1 MVSRRADKQGRG
13 TRLARGHGGIDR
25 RAGAG
30 TTGRGAIPIVLRA
43 WLAAHWAGLGCAIL
57 LLLLGATLVST
68 LPDHTIT
75 TDETVHIPAGYAY
88 WTRHDFA
95 PNNEHPPLAK
105 LWATLPWLV
114 LNPPE
119 PPVAPAETPANRTI
133 NTGRYFWQ
141 LNVARMGDLVFWAR
155 VPMVLLTLA
164 LGGLIFACGRR
175 IFGARAGLLALAL
188 FCLEPT
194 VLAHGWIVHTDIPA
208 SLAYLSWWSALAL
221 YIVRPGWPRATLLG
235 VATGAAIATKY
246 NLLVL
251 LPFGVLALVILMII
265 APSRGGRRPPMLA
278 HAGLVAI
285 LTLLILNAVY
295 FFTHT
300 PLTAIDADWL
310 RQEDPGRADQVL
322 AIIRAL
328 TPIIPPYYQ
337 FGTYTVLT
345 HNGDGHPAGLLGLY
359 GQQGWW
365 YYFPV
370 AFALKVALPF
380 LILTIA
386 ALAWSAW
393 RIARRRDWR
402 HLIVIVP
409 LLIFAASAMSSH
421 INIGIRHFLPVFPFC
436 FLLGGAFLDRLL
448 AKRGRWPRR
457 ADPRSIA
464 RATVG
469 PTLVALTLGG
479 MFVGAA
485 RAYPD
490 YLSYMNP
497 LACCQPP
504 WYYLSDSNVEW
515 GQDVGAL
522 AAYLHAR
529 GETMVREA
537 IVTPETLTYA
547 GVTPLD
553 LFAPQTASAPPTR
566 YIAIGASFLNGSVI
580 DMTHPQRNPDS
591 LAGYRNL
598 VPEAIFGGSI
608 YLYRADSIPQIP
620 ALRAPL
626 PDGQYRATL
635 ALREE
640 PQHLRGGQRTS
651 LRVRATNTSTLPWP
665 ADDTATGAEQLR
677 LGDRWRDPQTD
688 AVVLDDGRSPL
699 TFAVLPGQ
707 TADLELLIT
716 APARPGAYTLEIDM
730 VQEGVAW
737 FGARGGTPLRV
748 TITVQP

>member
-1 MVSRRADKQGRG
+1 
-13 TRLARGHGGIDR
+13 LARAHEGIDR
-25 RAGAG
+25 RVGAG
-30 TTGRGAIPIVLRA
+30 TAGQEATQTALHA
-43 WLAAHWAGLGCAIL
+43 WLAAHRAGLGCAIL
-57 LLLLGATLVST
+57 LLLLGTALISA

-105 LWATLPWLV
+105 LWATIPWLI

-119 PPVAPAETPANRTI
+119 PPATAAETPAKRTV

-141 LNVARMGDLVFWAR
+141 LNVARMGELVFWAR
-155 VPMVLLTLA
+155 VPMILLTLA

-175 IFGARAGLLALAL
+175 LFGARAGLLALAL

-208 SLAYLSWWSALAL
+208 SLAYLSWWAALAV
-221 YIVRPGWPRATLLG
+221 YVVRPGWPRAVLLG
-235 VATGAAIATKY
+235 VATGAAIVTKY
-246 NLLVL
+246 NLLIL
-251 LPFGVLALVILMII
+251 LPFGVLALVILLAIV
-265 APSRGGRRPPMLA
+265 PRRGGRRAPLLA
-278 HAGLVAI
+278 HAGLVAL

-295 FFTHT
+295 FFTHR
-300 PLTAIDADWL
+300 PLTDVDIAWL
-310 RQEDPGRADQVL
+310 RQEDPGRADRVL

-328 TPIIPPYYQ
+328 APIIPPYYQ

-345 HNGDGHPAGLLGLY
+345 HNGDGHPAGLLGLND
-359 GQQGWW
+359 QQGWW

-370 AFALKVALPF
+370 AFALKTALPF
-380 LILTIA
+380 LILTLA
-386 ALAWSAW
+386 ALGWSVW

-402 HLIVIVP
+402 PLIVLGP

-436 FLLGGAFLDRLL
+436 FLLGGAVLDRLL

-457 ADPRSIA
+457 LHLRGIA

-469 PTLVALTLGG
+469 PALVALTLGG
-479 MFVGAA
+479 MLVGTA
-485 RAYPD
+485 RAYPN

-522 AAYLHAR
+522 ASYLHAR
-529 GETMVREA
+529 GETTVREA

-547 GVTPLD
+547 GITPLD
-553 LFAPQTASAPPTR
+553 LFAPETTSAPPTR
-566 YIAIGASFLNGSVI
+566 YIAVSASFLNGSVI
-580 DMTHPQRNPDS
+580 DLTHPQNTPDS
-591 LAGYRNL
+591 LAEYRNL

-608 YLYRADSIPQIP
+608 YLYRTDSIPVP
-620 ALRAPL
+620 PLLRAPL

-635 ALREE
+635 ALREQ
-640 PQHLRGGQRTS
+640 PQQLRAGQSTA
-651 LRVRATNTSTLPWP
+651 LRVRATNTSALPWP
-665 ADDTATGAEQLR
+665 TDDTATGANQLR
-677 LGDRWRDPQTD
+677 LGDRWRDARTD

-707 TADLELLIT
+707 TADLELLVT
-716 APARPGAYTLEIDM
+716 APAQPGPYILEIDL

-737 FGARGGTPLRV
+737 FGARGGAPLRV
-748 TITVQP
+748 TVTVQP

>member
-1 MVSRRADKQGRG
+1 MARVHESIERRGGAAAGRQA
-13 TRLARGHGGIDR
+13 TQ
-25 RAGAG
+25 
-30 TTGRGAIPIVLRA
+30 TTLRA
-43 WLAAHWAGLGCAIL
+43 WLAAHWARLGCAIL
-57 LLLLGATLVST
+57 LLLLGVTLIST
-68 LPDHTIT
+68 LPAHTIT
-75 TDETVHIPAGYAY
+75 TDETVQIPAGYAY
-88 WTRHDFA
+88 WTRYDFA

-119 PPVAPAETPANRTI
+119 PPIAAAETPAKRTI

-141 LNVARMGDLVFWAR
+141 LNVARMGELVFWAR

-175 IFGARAGLLALAL
+175 LFGPRAGLLALAL

-208 SLAYLSWWSALAL
+208 SLAYLGWWAALAL
-221 YIVRPGWPRATLLG
+221 YVVRPGWPRAILLG
-235 VATGAAIATKY
+235 VATGAAIVTKY
-246 NLLVL
+246 NLLVV
-251 LPFGVLALVILMII
+251 LPFGVLALAILLVI
-265 APSRGGRRPPMLA
+265 APRRGGRRAPLLA
-278 HAGLVAI
+278 HAGIVAF

-295 FFTHT
+295 FFTHR
-300 PLTAIDADWL
+300 PLTEVDIAWL
-310 RQEDPGRADQVL
+310 RQEDPGRADLVL
-322 AIIRAL
+322 AIMRAL
-328 TPIIPPYYQ
+328 APIIPPYYQ
-337 FGTYTVLT
+337 LGTYTVLA

-402 HLIVIVP
+402 PLIVVVP
-409 LLIFAASAMSSH
+409 MLIFAASAMSSH

-436 FLLGGAFLDRLL
+436 FLLGGALLDRLL
-448 AKRGRWPRR
+448 ATRGRWSRQLTPLG
-457 ADPRSIA
+457 AA

-469 PTLVALTLGG
+469 PLLVALTLGG
-479 MFVGAA
+479 MFVGTAH
-485 RAYPD
+485 AYPN
-490 YLSYMNP
+490 YLSYLNP

-515 GQDVGAL
+515 GEDVGAL
-522 AAYLHAR
+522 AAYLQAR
-529 GETMVREA
+529 GETTVREA

-547 GVTPLD
+547 GITPLD
-553 LFAPQTASAPPTR
+553 LFDPETASAPPTR
-566 YIAIGASFLNGSVI
+566 YIAVGASFLNGSVI
-580 DMTHPQRNPDS
+580 DMTHPGSNPDS
-591 LAGYRNL
+591 LAAYRIL
-598 VPEAIFGGSI
+598 TPEAILGGSI
-608 YLYRADSIPQIP
+608 YLYRADSIPQPP

-640 PQHLRGGQRTS
+640 PPP
-651 LRVRATNTSTLPWP
+651 LRVGQSTELRLRATNTSALPWP
-665 ADDTATGAEQLR
+665 TNDPEAGANQLR
-677 LGDRWRDPQTD
+677 LGDRWRDPRSD
-688 AVVLDDGRSPL
+688 AVAMDDGRSPL

-716 APARPGAYTLEIDM
+716 APAQAGTYTLEIDM

-748 TITVQP
+748 AITVRP

>member
-1 MVSRRADKQGRG
+1 LARVHDGGERRIGANTAG
-13 TRLARGHGGIDR
+13 RLATQTSLRTWLMAH
-25 RAGAG
+25 RAG
-30 TTGRGAIPIVLRA
+30 LS
-43 WLAAHWAGLGCAIL
+43 CATL
-57 LLLLGATLVST
+57 LLLLGVTLLST
-68 LPDHTIT
+68 LPAHTIT

-119 PPVAPAETPANRTI
+119 PPVAPAETPAKRTV

-141 LNVARMGDLVFWAR
+141 LNVARMGELLFWAR
-155 VPMVLLTLA
+155 LPMVLLTLA

-175 IFGARAGLLALAL
+175 LFGTRAGLLALAL

-208 SLAYLSWWSALAL
+208 SLAYLSWWAALAL
-221 YIVRPGWPRATLLG
+221 YITRPGWPRAILLG
-235 VATGAAIATKY
+235 IATGAAIVTKY

-251 LPFGVLALVILMII
+251 LPLGVLALAILLVI
-265 APSRGGRRPPMLA
+265 APRRGGRRAPLLA
-278 HAGLVAI
+278 HAGIVAV

-295 FFTHT
+295 FFTHR
-300 PLTAIDADWL
+300 PLTDVDIAWL

-328 TPIIPPYYQ
+328 APIIPPYYQ

-359 GQQGWW
+359 DQQGWW

-370 AFALKVALPF
+370 AFALKTALPF
-380 LILTIA
+380 LILTLA
-386 ALAWSAW
+386 ALGWSVW
-393 RIARRRDWR
+393 RVGRWRDWR
-402 HLIVIVP
+402 PLIVIVP
-409 LLIFAASAMSSH
+409 MLIFAASAMSSH
-421 INIGIRHFLPVFPFC
+421 INIGVRHFLPVFPFC
-436 FLLGGAFLDRLL
+436 FLLGGALLDRLL
-448 AKRGRWPRR
+448 AKRGHWPRR
-457 ADPRSIA
+457 FGLRSIA

-469 PTLVALTLGG
+469 PLLVALTLAGVFIG
-479 MFVGAA
+479 TA
-485 RAYPD
+485 RAYPN

-522 AAYLHAR
+522 ASYLQAH
-529 GETMVREA
+529 GETTVRAA

-547 GVTPLD
+547 GITPLD
-553 LFAPQTASAPPTR
+553 LFDPATASAPPTR
-566 YIAIGASFLNGSVI
+566 YIAVGASFLNGSVI
-580 DMTHPQRNPDS
+580 DLTHPQSNPDS
-591 LAGYRNL
+591 LAEYRNL

-608 YLYRADSIPQIP
+608 YLYRADSIPHLP

-640 PQHLRGGQRTS
+640 PQHLRVGQSTS
-651 LRVRATNTSTLPWP
+651 LRIRGHEYEHA
-665 ADDTATGAEQLR
+665 
-677 LGDRWRDPQTD
+677 
-688 AVVLDDGRSPL
+688 AV
-699 TFAVLPGQ
+699 AC
-707 TADLELLIT
+707 E
-716 APARPGAYTLEIDM
+716 
-730 VQEGVAW
+730 
-737 FGARGGTPLRV
+737 
-748 TITVQP
+748 